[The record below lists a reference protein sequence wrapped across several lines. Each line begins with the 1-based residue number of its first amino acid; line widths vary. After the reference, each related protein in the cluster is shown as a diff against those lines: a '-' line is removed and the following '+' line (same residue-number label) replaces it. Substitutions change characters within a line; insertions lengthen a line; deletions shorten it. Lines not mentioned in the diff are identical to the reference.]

1 MWKPKGDVMKSM
13 VVLEALQNVKARN
26 KVLQTPSSTI
36 YNQTLVQ
43 SDARGNDM
51 LLLLM
56 HGGDDRIMSYCNARL
71 ARLARLWLVYPH
83 AQQQSRRT
91 EERTRLRYVIH
102 HETTI
107 AKALLSDVLQLSH
120 AEADVR
126 MVRCSGSFEGD
137 QRIEVACV
145 FFHGYDV

>member
-43 SDARGNDM
+43 SDARCNDM

-71 ARLARLWLVYPH
+71 ARLARL
-83 AQQQSRRT
+83 
-91 EERTRLRYVIH
+91 
-102 HETTI
+102 
-107 AKALLSDVLQLSH
+107 
-120 AEADVR
+120 
-126 MVRCSGSFEGD
+126 
-137 QRIEVACV
+137 
-145 FFHGYDV
+145 